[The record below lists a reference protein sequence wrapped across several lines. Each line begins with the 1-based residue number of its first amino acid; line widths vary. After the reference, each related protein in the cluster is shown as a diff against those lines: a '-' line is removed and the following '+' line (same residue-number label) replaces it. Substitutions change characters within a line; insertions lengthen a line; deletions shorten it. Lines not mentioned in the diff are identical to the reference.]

1 MRRTLS
7 LSVCAA
13 LLSNLACVA
22 VKPASDTMN
31 PGAPG
36 GPTAPTSQAV
46 AYTDL
51 APFFATD
58 CFQCHGNGRSLGGYA
73 MDTFPQVMRDV
84 RPGDAASKLVVTTQ
98 PSGSMYQY
106 FSGNQLQKADLVF
119 NWVVVYNAQETR

>member
-1 MRRTLS
+1 MRIALS
-7 LSVCAA
+7 LSLCAW
-13 LLSNLACVA
+13 LVPSLACVA
-22 VKPASDTMN
+22 VKPGTDTTN
-31 PGAPG
+31 PGAPD
-36 GPTAPTSQAV
+36 GPTAATSQAV

-58 CFQCHGNGRSLGGYA
+58 CFQCHGNGRSFGGYA

-106 FSGNQLQKADLVF
+106 FSGDRLQKADLVF
-119 NWVVVYNAQETR
+119 NWVVVYNAQETH